1 MVSVNNVRNI
11 LRDLNDHTGWRF
23 AVGVRIR
30 FANPTLLFQ
39 TYPQEWID
47 YYNDNALI
55 FTDPTIR
62 WGLSH
67 TGVCDW
73 DDLRADDGAGMMTKA
88 AEHGLRFGIVVSVGD
103 VGSRTL
109 GFFCHADRPL
119 TAEVIAFGD
128 HQNDIEMLR
137 MAGMGVAM
145 GNSLPDVQAC
155 ADWVT
160 GSNDGSGI
168 ADALQRF
175 VLTPA

>member
-1 MVSVNNVRNI
+1 MVSVNKVRNI
-11 LRDLNDHTGWRF
+11 LRDLNDYTGWRF

-47 YYNDNALI
+47 YYNDKALI

-62 WGLSH
+62 WGLTH

-73 DDLRADDGAGMMTKA
+73 DELRADDEAGMMKQA

-103 VGSRTL
+103 VASRTL

-119 TAEVIAFGD
+119 TAEEIAFAADRVQQMHDATEGLGEVSD
-128 HQNDIEMLR
+128 DKLNDLR
-137 MAGMGVAM
+137 AIGAG
-145 GNSLPDVQAC
+145 LRHD
-155 ADWVT
+155 
-160 GSNDGSGI
+160 
-168 ADALQRF
+168 
-175 VLTPA
+175 